1 MSVVPQALVPKLQ
14 DRQLGS
20 WADLGDDGDGLGEFQ
35 DSRIKAIPQQNHI
48 LPSGYLTVSY

>member
-35 DSRIKAIPQQNHI
+35 DSRIKAIHEQNHI
-48 LPSGYLTVSY
+48 LPFWLFNG